1 MPEQHAKLSPS
12 SSHRWLECTASP
24 AMEAPF
30 PNTTSEAAE
39 QGTAA
44 HSMGEKKIKKR
55 LHERV
60 NREPTIYDD
69 DEMEEM
75 TDLYANFVFE
85 QIEEAKQFCD
95 SPLVMVETRLSFEDI
110 IPGGFGTADLLI
122 LTPEKIYITDLKY
135 GKGVK
140 VTVSDELNP
149 QLAIYAYG
157 AYSNFWFMY
166 PDVKSVVMTIVQPRL
181 ANIDTFEISVDEL
194 KEWAETYVKP
204 RAIEALSGNGSL
216 HPGDWCRFCKAKA
229 VCRARADEA
238 LALAKEQF
246 TTIDGTY
253 ETSQGEVASYRFKS
267 PAMLSQA
274 EIEDVLPMLN
284 RIQDWITS
292 VYSYITDE
300 AINHGRQWSGYK
312 VVEGRANRKYLSEEE
327 VEKACIAAGY
337 TDIYTRDLLPIT
349 KLEKLMGKANFR
361 SVLEEPGLV
370 IKPKGKLTLVEE
382 SDSREAVDVN
392 EYLNNSVSNHSAE
405 KVFKPVKG

>member
-95 SPLVMVETRLSFEDI
+95 SPLIMVEQRLSFEDI

-312 VVEGRANRKYLSEEE
+312 VVEGRANRKYLSEKE